1 MKVTSGST
9 EKMDALVEL
18 DDDASSITID
28 IHSPVSS
35 LYREA
40 QLRCVQEV
48 LEQEGVD
55 ALAVTIE
62 DNHAIDAVL
71 RARIRSALS
80 ELGTKGGS
88 V

>member
-48 LEQEGVD
+48 LEQETGRGCTCGHD
-55 ALAVTIE
+55 
-62 DNHAIDAVL
+62 
-71 RARIRSALS
+71 R
-80 ELGTKGGS
+80 G
-88 V
+88 